1 MAQEM
6 GKTILLVEDEFLLAA
21 NEKLQLQKY
30 GYAVLTANTG
40 EKAIELVKGNSA
52 IDLILMD
59 INLGT
64 GIDGTQAA
72 KKILDDHD
80 IPILFLSS
88 HMEPEIVAKTEEI
101 TSYGYVVKSSSI
113 TVLDASIK
121 MAFKLFE
128 AKQSE
133 SKSKTELRS
142 HAQLLEKILDTFPGF
157 VVWKDLN
164 SVFLGCNKNLAQHVG
179 VSHPSDL
186 VGKRDADLT
195 FHQEEIDSFLADDKL
210 VMETGKPKLHFEEY
224 EHLADGKAKYLDTCK
239 YPLFGDDGKV
249 SGVLVIGTDIT
260 EYKKAENELRNGE
273 EKFKKAFHSSP
284 VALGITDW
292 NDGKFI
298 EVNESF
304 TRILGY
310 SSDEI
315 IGHTSMELG
324 ILRNSEDRP
333 RYMNSYMKDGYA
345 KNIDIVVWTKLGDP
359 KTVTMSLEPID
370 IVGRA
375 CMIFMFYNIT
385 ERKKAEAALID
396 SEQKYRLQFQNSKSY
411 NSLYEVLTDKDGR
424 PYDFR
429 FVMVNHAYE
438 KYVGKDAPE
447 LIGKTLLEVYPET
460 EQYWIDKMAE
470 AVLTGLPLHFEAY
483 SKVMKTYTEI
493 SLFVPQ
499 DGYLSMTTEDISE
512 RKNAE
517 NALKAKSEEYEALNE
532 KLRAKV
538 EVLREAR

>member
-1 MAQEM
+1 M
-6 GKTILLVEDEFLLAA
+6 
-21 NEKLQLQKY
+21 
-30 GYAVLTANTG
+30 
-40 EKAIELVKGNSA
+40 
-52 IDLILMD
+52 
-59 INLGT
+59 
-64 GIDGTQAA
+64 
-72 KKILDDHD
+72 
-80 IPILFLSS
+80 
-88 HMEPEIVAKTEEI
+88 
-101 TSYGYVVKSSSI
+101 
-113 TVLDASIK
+113 
-121 MAFKLFE
+121 
-128 AKQSE
+128 
-133 SKSKTELRS
+133 
-142 HAQLLEKILDTFPGF
+142 
-157 VVWKDLN
+157 
-164 SVFLGCNKNLAQHVG
+164 
-179 VSHPSDL
+179 
-186 VGKRDADLT
+186 
-195 FHQEEIDSFLADDKL
+195 
-210 VMETGKPKLHFEEY
+210 
-224 EHLADGKAKYLDTCK
+224 
-239 YPLFGDDGKV
+239 
-249 SGVLVIGTDIT
+249 
-260 EYKKAENELRNGE
+260 
-273 EKFKKAFHSSP
+273 
-284 VALGITDW
+284 
-292 NDGKFI
+292 
-298 EVNESF
+298 
-304 TRILGY
+304 
-310 SSDEI
+310 
-315 IGHTSMELG
+315 
-324 ILRNSEDRP
+324 
-333 RYMNSYMKDGYA
+333 
-345 KNIDIVVWTKLGDP
+345 GDP